1 LTSSLDAGDYLQVK
15 TSRYPLDRSLVGPRA
30 GLGAVL
36 KKKIPRTGDR
46 HYTAVYR
53 GRKKKKKVRRGDT
66 RNLT

>member
-1 LTSSLDAGDYLQVK
+1 
-15 TSRYPLDRSLVGPRA
+15 LDRSLVGPRA